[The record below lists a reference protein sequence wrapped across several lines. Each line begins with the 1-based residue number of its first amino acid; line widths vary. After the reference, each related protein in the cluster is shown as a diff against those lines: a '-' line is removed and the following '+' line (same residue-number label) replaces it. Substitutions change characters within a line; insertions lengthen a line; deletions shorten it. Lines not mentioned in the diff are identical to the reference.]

1 VDHGYSEQQRQLRDS
16 VRRLLSDRYTLA
28 LRNASVA
35 GESGYSATMWRA
47 FADLGLLALPFSEAD
62 GGLGGNGVDTLIVME
77 AFGRGL
83 VVEPFLPTV
92 VLAGGLLRRGGS
104 ATQRARFL
112 PALMQGEACYAFAY
126 AEPDGRFNWANVETK
141 ATRTVGGYRIDGTK
155 AVVYGAPMAQ
165 GLFVTAR
172 VGGARLERSGIGV
185 FYIPSDSPGVI
196 RRDYR
201 TIDGFRA
208 SEIELS
214 GAMVP
219 DADVIGAPGDAF
231 DLIEAVLDDA
241 AAAVCAEA
249 AGAMAV
255 LMEKTL
261 DYTRMRHAF
270 GQPVAGFQV
279 IQHRLV
285 DMRVACEYASAM
297 AYMAARRLE
306 APPLDRARAASAAK
320 ASVGRDSKFVAQN
333 AVQLHGAIAMT
344 EDLDVGLYFKRLT
357 AIGYQ
362 FGNADHHLR
371 RFWSEWRGAGRL
383 PVGVSA

>member
-1 VDHGYSEQQRQLRDS
+1 VDHAYSEQQRLLRDS
-16 VRRLLSDRYTLA
+16 VRRLLVDRYTLA
-28 LRNASVA
+28 LRHTSIA
-35 GESGYSATMWRA
+35 GESGYSPAMWRA

-62 GGLGGNGVDTLIVME
+62 GGLGGSGVDTLIVME

-83 VVEPFLPTV
+83 VIEPYVPTV

-104 ATQRARFL
+104 DAQRARFL
-112 PALMQGEACYAFAY
+112 PGIMQGQAFYAFAH
-126 AEPDGRFNWANVETK
+126 AEPNGRFNWANV
-141 ATRTVGGYRIDGTK
+141 ATAAKRVPGGYRLDGAK
-155 AVVYGAPMAQ
+155 AVVYGAAMAR

-172 VGGARLERSGIGV
+172 TGGSQLERNGIGV
-185 FYIPSDSPGVI
+185 FYVGSDAPGVS
-196 RRDYR
+196 RRDYQ
-201 TIDGFRA
+201 TIDGMRA

-214 GAMVP
+214 GVLVSEE
-219 DADVIGAPGDAF
+219 DVIGEPGNAF
-231 DLIEAVLDDA
+231 ALVEAVLDDA

-255 LMEKTL
+255 LMDKTL

-279 IQHRLV
+279 VQHRLV
-285 DMRVACEYASAM
+285 DMRVACEYAAAM
-297 AYMAARRLE
+297 AYMAARKLE
-306 APPLDRARAASAAK
+306 APEADRRRAVSAAK

-344 EDLDVGLYFKRLT
+344 EDLDIGLYFKRLT

-371 RFWSEWRGAGRL
+371 RFWSEWRGAAQQVAAL
-383 PVGVSA
+383 A